1 MVAGAPGAPQLVI
14 LALIVMLAIV
24 LGLFALIWWGANG
37 PPTRPRPGSR
47 NRGPTF
53 LDVDRKLRRARRR

>member
-1 MVAGAPGAPQLVI
+1 VI
-14 LALIVMLAIV
+14 AALIVMLVIV
-24 LGLFALIWWGANG
+24 LGLFALIWWGASG

-47 NRGPTF
+47 HRGSTF

>member
-1 MVAGAPGAPQLVI
+1 MPLMI
-14 LALIVMLAIV
+14 LALVAMLVIV
-24 LGLFALIWWGANG
+24 LGLFALIWWGTNG

-47 NRGPTF
+47 HRGTTF

>member
-1 MVAGAPGAPQLVI
+1 MI

-24 LGLFALIWWGANG
+24 LGLFAVIWWGTNG

>member
-1 MVAGAPGAPQLVI
+1 VI

-24 LGLFALIWWGANG
+24 LGLFALIWWGTGG
-37 PPTRPRPGSR
+37 PPTRPRPGCR